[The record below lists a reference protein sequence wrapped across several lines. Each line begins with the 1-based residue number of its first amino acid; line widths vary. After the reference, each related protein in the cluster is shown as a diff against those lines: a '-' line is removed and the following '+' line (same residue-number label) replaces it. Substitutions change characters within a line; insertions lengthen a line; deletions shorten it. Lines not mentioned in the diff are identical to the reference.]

1 MIRRIPMPAFHRL
14 AVAAILLVG
23 ATGLAVSAQSQET
36 GASDEAVEQLSSDY
50 TAIAGGWWLDQK
62 CRKLAFEQ
70 KIQFEWHVGQLTDAI
85 TNELGVAWVAG
96 RQKTAKEIALDLPC
110 DDAAVSLIG
119 DSVTL
124 ASSVT
129 EQLTGLRYEAGVTD
143 RDYLTDRYGS
153 MAQGLAV
160 ADRCR
165 FGTDATRNEYKSW
178 LDLIG
183 AALDQRYPGIN
194 FPSLAIDARLGIDSA
209 TVTCTPELAAR
220 IQSFQAATRALGIDL
235 GVIAKPAG

>member
-1 MIRRIPMPAFHRL
+1 MNRRHSLPAFRRL
-14 AVAAILLVG
+14 AAAAILLAGV
-23 ATGLAVSAQSQET
+23 AGLAAGGQAQET
-36 GASDEAVEQLSSDY
+36 EASDEAVEQLSSDY

-70 KIQFEWHVGQLTDAI
+70 KILFEWHVAQLTDAI

-96 RQKTAKEIALDLPC
+96 RQKSAKEIALELPC

-124 ASSVT
+124 ASVVT
-129 EQLTGLRYEAGVTD
+129 EQLTGLRYQAGVTD
-143 RDYLTDRYGS
+143 RDYLTDRYAS
-153 MAQGLAV
+153 MARGLAV

-165 FGTDATRNEYKSW
+165 FGTDASRNEYKSW

-194 FPSLAIDARLGIDSA
+194 FPSLAMDARLGIDSA

-220 IQSFQAATRALGIDL
+220 IESFRAATRALGIDL
-235 GVIAKPAG
+235 GVVAPPAG

>member
-1 MIRRIPMPAFHRL
+1 MNRRFSLPGFRRFA
-14 AVAAILLVG
+14 AAAILLAGV
-23 ATGLAVSAQSQET
+23 TGLAASVQAQET
-36 GASDEAVEQLSSDY
+36 EASDEAVEQLSSDY

-85 TNELGVAWVAG
+85 TNELGAGWVAG
-96 RQKTAKEIALDLPC
+96 RQKSAKEIALELPC
-110 DDAAVSLIG
+110 DEAAVSLIG

-124 ASSVT
+124 ASAVT
-129 EQLTGLRYEAGVTD
+129 EQLTGLRYEAGITD
-143 RDYLTDRYGS
+143 RDYLTDRYSS

-165 FGTDATRNEYKSW
+165 FGGDASRNEYKSW

-183 AALDQRYPGIN
+183 AALDQRYPGVN
-194 FPSLAIDARLGIDSA
+194 FPSLALDARLGIDSA
-209 TVTCTPELAAR
+209 TVNCTPELAAR

-235 GVIAKPAG
+235 GVIAPPAG